1 MEKLKPCPF
10 CGGKANGPTDWWPHM
25 IACEICGAIV
35 KGFDFA
41 EDGMREAVEKWNRR
55 AEEPT
60 DEQREAEP
68 WDE

>member
-1 MEKLKPCPF
+1 
-10 CGGKANGPTDWWPHM
+10 M